1 MDQAREPRESKSWGA
16 TGEASAT
23 TAPQERLPKLSCV
36 MWDKQT
42 PSPAWLVSCT
52 EQKGMIVCLQ
62 HRASMGF
69 VGVHGASVFLSEK
82 VCFKTAARFSICKL
96 LVGPFAGLLRLWH
109 ASGGFFS
116 VSPTGDIVIAAELA
130 GEAGETMLLNSLWR
144 LERGGGDAVIFRNMW
159 SGGLLAP

>member
-1 MDQAREPRESKSWGA
+1 MEQSREPRESMSWGGKE
-16 TGEASAT
+16 TASVT

-36 MWDKQT
+36 VWDKQT
-42 PSPAWLVSCT
+42 PSPAWLVACT
-52 EQKGMIVCLQ
+52 EQKGMIVSLQ

-69 VGVHGASVFLSEK
+69 VGVHGANVFFSEK
-82 VCFKTAARFSICKL
+82 VCFKDAARFSVCKL

-130 GEAGETMLLNSLWR
+130 QGTVETMLLNSLWR
-144 LERGGGDAVIFRNMW
+144 LERCGDGVLFRSMW
-159 SGGLLAP
+159 SGGLLAPS